1 MSPIRLMLVDDHN
14 LVRAGFRSLLQNV
27 ADFEIVAEAED
38 GHSALRMIRERQPDL
53 VLMDIALPDTTGLEI
68 TAQVKREYPH
78 VKVVLLSMYDSEEYV
93 LKAMQIGA
101 AGYLLKDA
109 GPGELEFAIRAVSQG
124 EAYLSP
130 AISKRVIESY
140 HQRMSGLAAEKNGR
154 PATGSLPEASQ
165 LTPRQSEVLQFIAEG
180 YTTKEIA
187 QQLGLSAK
195 TVDAHRTQLMRQ
207 LDIHDI
213 AGLVRYAVRVGLVKA
228 E

>member
-1 MSPIRLMLVDDHN
+1 MSPLRLMLVDDHN
-14 LVRAGFRSLLQNV
+14 LVRAGFRSLLKNIP
-27 ADFEIVAEAED
+27 DFEIVAESDD
-38 GHSALRMIRERQPDL
+38 GYSALRMIRELQPDL
-53 VLMDIALPDTTGLEI
+53 VLMDIALPDINGLEV
-68 TAQVKREYPH
+68 TAQVKQEWPQI
-78 VKVVLLSMYDSEEYV
+78 KVVLLSMYDSEEYV

-109 GPGELEFAIRAVSQG
+109 GPGELEFAIRAVCRG

-130 AISKRVIESY
+130 AISRRVIESY
-140 HQRMSGLAAEKNGR
+140 HHRVTGPATEKNKR
-154 PATGSLPEASQ
+154 PPTGPLAEVNQ
-165 LTPRQSEVLQFIAEG
+165 LTGRQREVLQFIADG